1 MTSEQGVEKTT
12 EEVFT
17 KKHDLHLTTLQMAA
31 VESMER
37 KYKKGVIENCGTKLW
52 EMPTAR
58 LVEEAIAE
66 ATDQM
71 VYLLTLRQQM
81 HIVMELARDGCT
93 DETLTNPRAR
103 ECCNLIYTTLTGQ
116 SKPQL

>member
-1 MTSEQGVEKTT
+1 MTSQQGVEKATQKH
-12 EEVFT
+12 FT
-17 KKHDLHLTTLQMAA
+17 KKHELHLTTLQVAA
-31 VESMER
+31 VESMEK
-37 KYKKGVIENCGTKLW
+37 KYKRGVEENQGTKLW

-71 VYLLTLRQQM
+71 VYLLSLRQQM

-103 ECCNLIYTTLTGQ
+103 ECCHLIYTTLTGQ
-116 SKPQL
+116 SKPQI